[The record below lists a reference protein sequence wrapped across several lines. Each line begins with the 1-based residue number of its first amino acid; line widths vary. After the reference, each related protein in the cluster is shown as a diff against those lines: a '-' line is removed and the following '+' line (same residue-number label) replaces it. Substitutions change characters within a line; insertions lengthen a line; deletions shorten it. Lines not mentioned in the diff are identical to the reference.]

1 MSGLAGAVSLITLD
15 GVLINLGYGLMLL
28 ALLARDILWLRTI
41 LILAQSCLCTYALH
55 AGAPNVAA
63 WNALFVAI
71 NIGQVIRILL
81 ERRAVQ
87 LPDGLDAIYS
97 LNFSVMTV
105 PEFLGLWRRA
115 CEVRAFSG
123 ELLAQGEANDRL
135 IVLTDGEVRV
145 VVHGHD
151 VATLGPGDLVAEM
164 SFLTQEPTSAAV
176 VADKPVSYRYW
187 TRVMLERTRLRKPAL
202 WSKLQAA
209 IGRVLVRKIRQVD
222 SQAAPQDESELRGNT
237 TT

>member
-28 ALLARDILWLRTI
+28 ALLARDILWL
-41 LILAQSCLCTYALH
+41 
-55 AGAPNVAA
+55 
-63 WNALFVAI
+63 
-71 NIGQVIRILL
+71 
-81 ERRAVQ
+81 
-87 LPDGLDAIYS
+87 
-97 LNFSVMTV
+97 
-105 PEFLGLWRRA
+105 RA

-209 IGRVLVRKIRQVD
+209 IGRDLVRKIRQVD
-222 SQAAPQDESELRGNT
+222 SQAAPQAESELRGNT